1 MSSSRLRVVVDYRP
15 ALRARTGAG
24 AYVHQLVQAYTARS
38 ADQMVV
44 FSSSWKDRVAPSVA
58 ADLKVQV
65 VDRRVPVQLLNYLWH
80 RHQWPPVETLAGP
93 ADIVHAGHPLLIP
106 ARSAAQVVTVHDL
119 YFLSHPDDTSGEVRR
134 DYPDLVRAHVQRADA
149 VVTSSHYTKTNIVR
163 LLGVDQ
169 ARVHLVRPGA
179 PTWATPGRAPALPSE
194 GYILFLGTLEPRKNL
209 GVLLDAYERLIG
221 RGRAVPSLVV
231 AGAAGLGAQQWIDR
245 MNRAPLRSRVTY
257 RGYVREA
264 DREQLFRGARAV
276 VLPSWDEGFGLP
288 ALEGMAV
295 GTPVIVSNAGAL
307 PEVVGD
313 AGVLVSPD
321 DPDAWAQAIERITH
335 DDAWAQERAA
345 AGLDRARAF
354 QWPDAADAL
363 GVAYAAAVERRRVR
377 G

>member
-1 MSSSRLRVVVDYRP
+1 VDYRP

-38 ADQMVV
+38 ADEVVV
-44 FSSSWKDRVAPSVA
+44 FSSSWKDRVAPDVA
-58 ADLKVQV
+58 ANLKVRV

-93 ADIVHAGHPLLIP
+93 ADVVHAGHPLLIP
-106 ARSAAQVVTVHDL
+106 SRSAAQVVTVHDL

-134 DYPDLVRAHVQRADA
+134 DYPGLVRAHAQRADA
-149 VVTSSHYTKTNIVR
+149 VVTSSNYTKANIVR
-163 LLGVDQ
+163 LLGVDE

-179 PTWATPGRAPALPSE
+179 PTWATLGRAPSLPRD

-209 GVLLDAYERLIG
+209 GVVLDAYERLIG
-221 RGRAVPSLVV
+221 QGRAVPALVV
-231 AGAAGLGAQQWIDR
+231 AGGAGLDAQQWIDR
-245 MNRAPLRSRVTY
+245 MSRAPLRPHVTY
-257 RGYVREA
+257 RGYVPETEREA
-264 DREQLFRGARAV
+264 LFRGARAV

-288 ALEGMAV
+288 ALEGMTA
-295 GTPVIVSNAGAL
+295 GIPVIVSNRGAL

-313 AGVLVSPD
+313 AGVLASPED
-321 DPDAWAQAIERITH
+321 ADAWAQAVDRIAH

-354 QWPDAADAL
+354 QWRDAADAL
-363 GVAYAAAVERRRVR
+363 GGAYSAAVQRRRAR